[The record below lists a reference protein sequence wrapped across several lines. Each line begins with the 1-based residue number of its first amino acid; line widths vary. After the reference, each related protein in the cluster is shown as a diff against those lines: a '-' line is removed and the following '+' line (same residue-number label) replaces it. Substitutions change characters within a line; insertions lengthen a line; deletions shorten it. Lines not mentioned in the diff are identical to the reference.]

1 MSKAI
6 KLPRKIKKGLKR
18 AYFNQGISRVWKM
31 KEFKILNVKKDL
43 KPKKGKFYVIF
54 KGYRVTHSILG

>member
-18 AYFNQGISRVWKM
+18 AYFNQGISRAWKM
-31 KEFKILNVKKDL
+31 KEFKILNVKRDS
-43 KPKKGKFYVIF
+43 KPKKGKFYVTF
-54 KGYRVTHSILG
+54 KGYRVVHSTLG